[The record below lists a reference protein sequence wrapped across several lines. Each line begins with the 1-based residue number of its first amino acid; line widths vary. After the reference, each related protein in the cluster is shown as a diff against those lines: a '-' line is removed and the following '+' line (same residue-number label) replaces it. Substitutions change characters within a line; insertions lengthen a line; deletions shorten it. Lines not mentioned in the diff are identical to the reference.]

1 MSIKNSFYPHPRKL
15 LWLGGGLVVSSF
27 FLSPFTQW
35 GSSDSLAA
43 LVPREPI
50 YKQPPAL
57 LTPRH
62 DQVESA
68 LATIY
73 MDIAAGNTKEAL
85 RRTDALLSEHPNFK
99 LGHLIRGDLLLS
111 RARPITTIGASS
123 DLSPE
128 LVSGLRAEA
137 VKRMQALRN
146 PPPKDA
152 VPSFAL
158 KLRDNQK
165 HLLVADMGRSRLYL
179 FEHNQGQLKLMDDQY
194 ITQGKQGYGKEREG
208 DQRTPIGLY
217 QTTSLIPDEKLDDF
231 YGAGALPIDYPNDF
245 DKRLG
250 RTGSGIWLHGVPTGT
265 YSRAPLASDGCV
277 VLPNSQMTKLMQT
290 IAPHGTPVLIS
301 KKIDWVSPTQVEKER
316 DALKDAVETWRK
328 DWESGEHSR
337 YASHYDKEFTS
348 ERMSL
353 NRWLAR
359 KKMVNQNKSW
369 IKIKLDDWSI
379 FQYPGQENVAVIEFT
394 QNYASSNLSSVS
406 RKRMYWIKRGDKW
419 KILIEAIA

>member
-1 MSIKNSFYPHPRKL
+1 
-15 LWLGGGLVVSSF
+15 LGGGLIVSSF

-43 LVPREPI
+43 LAHRDPI
-50 YKQPPAL
+50 YRQPLAPLAPA
-57 LTPRH
+57 H

-68 LATIY
+68 LAAIH
-73 MDIAAGNTKEAL
+73 MHIAAGNTKEAL

-111 RARPITTIGASS
+111 RARPITNIGAAP
-123 DLSPE
+123 DASPE
-128 LVSGLRAEA
+128 LISGLRAEA
-137 VKRMQALRN
+137 ITRMQAVRN

-152 VPSFAL
+152 VPSYAL

-165 HLLVADMGRSRLYL
+165 HLLVADMSRSRLYL
-179 FEHNQGQLKLMDDQY
+179 FEHKQGQLKLMDDQY

-217 QTTSLIPDEKLDDF
+217 QTTTVIPDEKLDDF

-250 RTGSGIWLHGVPTGT
+250 RTGSGIWLHGVPSGT

-277 VLPNSQMTKLMQT
+277 VLPNSQMAKLIQT

-301 KKIDWVSPTQVEKER
+301 KKIDWVSPAQVEKER
-316 DALKDAVETWRK
+316 AALKDAVETWRK
-328 DWESGEHSR
+328 DWESGEHLR
-337 YASHYDKEFTS
+337 YASHYDREFTS
-348 ERMSL
+348 ERMTL
-353 NRWLAR
+353 NDWLAR

-369 IKIKLDDWSI
+369 IKIKLEDWSI
-379 FQYPGQENVAVIEFT
+379 FQYPGQENIAVIEFT

-406 RKRMYWIKRGDKW
+406 RKRMYWIKRSGQW
-419 KILIEAIA
+419 KILIETIA